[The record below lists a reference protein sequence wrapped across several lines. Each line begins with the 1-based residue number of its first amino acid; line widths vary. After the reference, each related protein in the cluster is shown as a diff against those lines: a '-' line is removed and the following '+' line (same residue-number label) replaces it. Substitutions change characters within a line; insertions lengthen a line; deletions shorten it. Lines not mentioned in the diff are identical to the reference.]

1 MTIEEFY
8 GNRTAARSGVPL
20 MNHIN
25 EGVRILEAIGAH
37 PTAIEAYRLHPM
49 YQNDNDLGDNYYK
62 LVKLPQLVVL
72 YVIEYRNIANASL
85 SDIVKKTHWV
95 DNDSTLSLDRPIKIS
110 PLEQVNKMLIA
121 DKVQNW
127 KDFKQ
132 FHLGKHVRSDELD
145 FYFRSWFRALGI
157 SEGEAMYLEKFCETN
172 TQAN

>member
-1 MTIEEFY
+1 MSIEEFY

-25 EGVRILEAIGAH
+25 EGTRILEAIGAH
-37 PTAIEAYRLHPM
+37 PTAIEAYRLHPI
-49 YQNDNDLGDNYYK
+49 YQNDSDLEDNYRS
-62 LVKLPQLVVL
+62 LLNRPQLVVL
-72 YVIEYRNIANASL
+72 YIMEYRNIANASL
-85 SDIVKKTHWV
+85 SDIVFRNNNKDWCP
-95 DNDSTLSLDRPIKIS
+95 LELRRPIKIS

-132 FHLGKHVRSDELD
+132 FHLGEHARSDELD

-157 SEGEAMYLEKFCETN
+157 SEGEALYLERFCD
-172 TQAN
+172 

>member
-25 EGVRILEAIGAH
+25 EGTRILEAIGAD
-37 PTAIEAYRLHPM
+37 PAAILAYRLHPI
-49 YQNDNDLGDNYYK
+49 YQNDSDLEDNYRS
-62 LVKLPQLVVL
+62 LLNRPQLVVL
-72 YVIEYRNIANASL
+72 YIMEYRNIANASL
-85 SDIVKKTHWV
+85 SDIVFRNNNKDWCP
-95 DNDSTLSLDRPIKIS
+95 LELRRQIKIS

-132 FHLGKHVRSDELD
+132 FHLGKHARSDELD
-145 FYFRSWFRALGI
+145 FYFRSWFRVLGI
-157 SEGEAMYLEKFCETN
+157 SEGEALYLERFCD
-172 TQAN
+172 

>member
-8 GNRTAARSGVPL
+8 GNRTASRSGVPL

-25 EGVRILEAIGAH
+25 EGTRILEAIDAD
-37 PTAIEAYRLHPM
+37 PAAILAYRLHPI
-49 YQNDNDLGDNYYK
+49 YQNDSDLEDNYHS
-62 LVKLPQLVVL
+62 LLNRPQLVVL
-72 YVIEYRNIANASL
+72 YVMEYRNVANSSL

-95 DNDSTLSLDRPIKIS
+95 DNDPTLSLERPIKIS
-110 PLEQVNKMLIA
+110 LLEQVNKMLIA

-132 FHLGKHVRSDELD
+132 FHLGKHARSDELD

-157 SEGEAMYLEKFCETN
+157 SEGEALYLEKFCETN